1 MSNPSHEPVEFKR
14 HAGGRAKFLIAGG
27 LILAAVALLVFTA
40 TRSTA
45 MYYVTVDELFQRQT
59 ELQGRAVRVSGLV
72 VGDSVRFDA
81 AALLLSFDLRGTDI
95 STLPV
100 VFHGPKPD
108 QLRDGAEAIV
118 EGELTDV
125 GLDAKTVLLKC
136 PSKYEEMG
144 VSEEKVEAV
153 R

>member
-1 MSNPSHEPVEFKR
+1 MSNLSHEPTEFKR
-14 HAGGRAKFLIAGG
+14 REGSRTKFLIAGG

-45 MYYVTVDELFQRQT
+45 MYYVTVDELLQRRT
-59 ELQGRAVRVSGLV
+59 ELQGRPVRVSGLV
-72 VGDSVRFDA
+72 VGASVEFDA
-81 AALLLSFDLRGTDI
+81 AGLLLSFDLQGADS

-118 EGELTDV
+118 EGQLTEV

-136 PSKYEEMG
+136 PSKYEETG